1 METKLSKAQQF
12 AIDYALNQEFNRDVE
27 VFGEEDDIRYQTT
40 ATLGGKRTVAVLE
53 REGLM
58 TPFESTERK
67 IRERRGSGVINTAS
81 VSRVPVTRWKLT
93 EKGRKLA
100 KVNPHHLNDVGRE
113 AYARHLAATEE

>member
-1 METKLSKAQQF
+1 MAKLSKAQQF

-27 VFGEEDDIRYQTT
+27 VFGEDDMHRYQTT

-81 VSRVPVTRWKLT
+81 VSSIPVTRWKLT
-93 EKGRKLA
+93 EKGRQLA
-100 KVNPHHLNDVGRE
+100 KVNTHHLNDVGRE